1 VLTRAHELAVRI
13 AQNAPLTI
21 WAAKEAVRRIHEQ
34 LQSTDFTDVIEK
46 SYQSGDFRLGVESFI
61 KKQTPK
67 WIGK

>member
-1 VLTRAHELAVRI
+1 
-13 AQNAPLTI
+13 LTI